1 MDTTNISALIIDPKD
16 NVATAV
22 RPLPA
27 GERLR
32 LSVNGGAVELTV
44 GEDIAQGHKLALVG
58 IRQGEPVI
66 KYGETIG
73 LATRD
78 ILAGEHVHVHNVE
91 GRKGRGDR
99 R

>member
-1 MDTTNISALIIDPKD
+1 MDISALIIDPKD

-27 GERLR
+27 GERLS
-32 LSVNGGAVELTV
+32 LSVNGGALELTLV
-44 GEDIAQGHKLALVG
+44 EDIAQGHKLALTRIG
-58 IRQGEPVI
+58 QGEPVI

-73 LATRD
+73 LATLN

>member
-1 MDTTNISALIIDPKD
+1 MEAMDISALIIHPKD

-32 LSVNGGAVELTV
+32 LSVNGGALELTLV
-44 GEDIAQGHKLALVG
+44 EDIAQGHKLALTRIG
-58 IRQGEPVI
+58 QGEPVV

-73 LATRD
+73 LATLN

>member
-1 MDTTNISALIIDPKD
+1 MDISALIIHPKD

-27 GERLR
+27 GERLS
-32 LSVNGGAVELTV
+32 LSVNGGALELTLV
-44 GEDIAQGHKLALVG
+44 EDIAQGHKLALTRIG
-58 IRQGEPVI
+58 QGEPVV

-73 LATRD
+73 LATRN

>member
-1 MDTTNISALIIDPKD
+1 METMDISALIIDPKD

-27 GERLR
+27 GERLS
-32 LSVNGGAVELTV
+32 LSVNGGALELTLV
-44 GEDIAQGHKLALVG
+44 EDIAQGHKLALTRIG
-58 IRQGEPVI
+58 QGEPVI

>member
-1 MDTTNISALIIDPKD
+1 MNFGALIIEPKD

-22 RPLPA
+22 RPLSA

-32 LSVNGGAVELTV
+32 LSVDGKGVEVTLK
-44 GEDIAQGHKLALVG
+44 EDIAQGHKLALVS
-58 IRQGEPVI
+58 IKQGEPVI

-73 LATRD
+73 LATCD